1 MAGQSRV
8 QKEPAYL
15 VLESYESGPDGGGLV
30 QHHFALAP
38 GSPLRGIAL
47 DVERRRLCHIDEIL
61 AEARAAR
68 ARVIA
73 YDEAGQSLGWV
84 KL

>member
-1 MAGQSRV
+1 MSQPTLLTVETYELSR
-8 QKEPAYL
+8 Q
-15 VLESYESGPDGGGLV
+15 GGGLV
-30 QHHFALAP
+30 RRHYALAP
-38 GSPLRGIAL
+38 TSPLQGIAL

-61 AEARAAR
+61 SEARAAG